1 MLVRLRRFLLKTFPL
16 KSEKRVIV
24 FRAEMY
30 NIFNHAQFAGNSI
43 TPSYDYANWKN
54 GILVQSN
61 SGLGRYT
68 STLNPRQMSMSLRLQ
83 F

>member
-1 MLVRLRRFLLKTFPL
+1 M

-30 NIFNHAQFAGNSI
+30 NIFNHTQFSGYNI
-43 TPSYDYANWKN
+43 GPSYDWNNRKN
-54 GILVQSN
+54 GALVQTN
-61 SGLGRYT
+61 SSLGRYNAA
-68 STLNPRQMSMSLRLQ
+68 LNPRQMSMNLRFQ